1 MSSVDAGEYE
11 SGVARSRNASPTHH
25 YYRQDR
31 YLIRS
36 SLPKSVRWSNSLSRL
51 PNFRIE
57 RRSRNSYDID
67 NIVIPYSVA
76 ASTRVELLPYKEI
89 PTPK

>member
-1 MSSVDAGEYE
+1 MFL
-11 SGVARSRNASPTHH
+11 RFCF
-25 YYRQDR
+25 
-31 YLIRS
+31 RS
-36 SLPKSVRWSNSLSRL
+36 SDK
-51 PNFRIE
+51 
-57 RRSRNSYDID
+57 RSRNSYDID